1 MLTTETTANTGVNDA
16 STEMTETD
24 GDPPLYRTGIAPVH
38 KGFSAPESYDFSDES
53 ARSRLSGR
61 RPAMRGNDQQAY
73 DRGTSLF
80 SPDGRIYQ
88 VEYARE
94 AVSRGA
100 PSVGIRTANGVVLAA
115 QSRAGSSLMESESIE
130 KLHKLDDH
138 VGAASAGHV
147 ADARQLID
155 FARRQA
161 QVNRLRFGEPIDV
174 EALTKFLTDHI
185 QENTQRG
192 GTRPYG
198 AALLIGGYQNGTPR
212 LFAADPSGT
221 PNEWKATV
229 IGGSSAEIQDHLEAE
244 WDEEI
249 SHEDGLALAAESLR
263 VANDELGPAE
273 VSIASVTADEGYRSL
288 TVADIEDIF
297 AAADIEH
304 GTDDE
309 TDAADDDDTSED
321 DS

>member
-1 MLTTETTANTGVNDA
+1 
-16 STEMTETD
+16 
-24 GDPPLYRTGIAPVH
+24 
-38 KGFSAPESYDFSDES
+38 
-53 ARSRLSGR
+53 
-61 RPAMRGNDQQAY
+61 MRGNDQQAY

-100 PSVGIRTANGVVLAA
+100 PSVGIRTADGVIIAA

-130 KLHKLDDH
+130 KLHKIDDH

-147 ADARQLID
+147 ADARQLVD
-155 FARRQA
+155 FARRQG
-161 QVNRLRFGEPIDV
+161 QVSQLRYGEPIDV
-174 EALTKFLTDHI
+174 EALTKELTDHI

-198 AALLIGGYQNGTPR
+198 AALLVAGIENGEPR

-229 IGGSSAEIQDHLEAE
+229 IGGSGGDVQEFLEDE
-244 WDEEI
+244 WDDEI
-249 SHEDGLALAAESLR
+249 SHDDGLALAVRALR
-263 VANDELGPAE
+263 VATDELGPSE
-273 VSIASVTADEGYRSL
+273 VSIATLTDDEGYTSL
-288 TVADIEDIF
+288 SVDEIEDAFDDADIDL
-297 AAADIEH
+297 D
-304 GTDDE
+304 
-309 TDAADDDDTSED
+309 ADDADE
-321 DS
+321 

>member
-1 MLTTETTANTGVNDA
+1 
-16 STEMTETD
+16 
-24 GDPPLYRTGIAPVH
+24 
-38 KGFSAPESYDFSDES
+38 
-53 ARSRLSGR
+53 
-61 RPAMRGNDQQAY
+61 MRGNDQQAY

-100 PSVGIRTANGVVLAA
+100 PSVGIRTADGVVLAA

-174 EALTKFLTDHI
+174 EALTKFLTDHV

-198 AALLIGGYQNGTPR
+198 AALLIGGYQNGSPR

-229 IGGSSAEIQDHLEAE
+229 IGGSSADIQEHLEEE
-244 WDEEI
+244 WDAEI
-249 SHEDGLALAAESLR
+249 TQAEGLALAARSLR
-263 VANDELGPAE
+263 VANDELGPGE
-273 VSIASVTADEGYRSL
+273 VSLASITAEEGYRSL
-288 TVADIEDIF
+288 SVEEIEDDFADADIDLSQDEDGD
-297 AAADIEH
+297 AE
-304 GTDDE
+304 DE
-309 TDAADDDDTSED
+309 S
-321 DS
+321 

>member
-1 MLTTETTANTGVNDA
+1 MMGN
-16 STEMTETD
+16 
-24 GDPPLYRTGIAPVH
+24 
-38 KGFSAPESYDFSDES
+38 
-53 ARSRLSGR
+53 
-61 RPAMRGNDQQAY
+61 NDQQAY

-100 PSVGIRTANGVVLAA
+100 PSVGIRTAEGVVFVAM
-115 QSRAGSSLMESESIE
+115 SRASSTLMEAESIE

-138 VGAASAGHV
+138 LGTASAGHV

-155 FARRQA
+155 LARRQS
-161 QVNRLRFGEPIDV
+161 QGNRLRYGEAVGV
-174 EALTKFLTDHI
+174 ETLTKTITDHI

-198 AALLIGGYQNGTPR
+198 AALLIGGIEDGEPR

-229 IGGSSAEIQDHLEAE
+229 IGGGRQDIQSHLEEE
-244 WDEEI
+244 WTDDLSVTAGVEL
-249 SHEDGLALAAESLR
+249 GLAALAAHEDEFEPADVAVATITETDGYQR
-263 VANDELGPAE
+263 VP
-273 VSIASVTADEGYRSL
+273 ADEVEAAFESAGLAVDEDEESDG
-288 TVADIEDIF
+288 ADG
-297 AAADIEH
+297 ADDADDVDDA
-304 GTDDE
+304 DDE
-309 TDAADDDDTSED
+309 E
-321 DS
+321 

>member
-1 MLTTETTANTGVNDA
+1 MMG
-16 STEMTETD
+16 
-24 GDPPLYRTGIAPVH
+24 
-38 KGFSAPESYDFSDES
+38 
-53 ARSRLSGR
+53 
-61 RPAMRGNDQQAY
+61 GNDQQAY

-100 PSVGIRTANGVVLAA
+100 PSVGVRTTDGVVFVAM
-115 QSRAGSSLMESESIE
+115 SRASSTLMEAESIE

-138 VGAASAGHV
+138 LGTASAGHV

-155 FARRQA
+155 LARRQS
-161 QVNRLRFGEPIDV
+161 QGNRLRYGEPVGV
-174 EALTKFLTDHI
+174 ETLFVTDHI

-198 AALLIGGYQNGTPR
+198 AALLIGGIDNGEPR

-229 IGGSSAEIQDHLEAE
+229 IGGGRQTIQEHLEDE
-244 WDEEI
+244 W
-249 SHEDGLALAAESLR
+249 SEDLSLREGVELGIAALAAHEDDLDPSDLA
-263 VANDELGPAE
+263 VATITAE
-273 VSIASVTADEGYRSL
+273 DGYR
-288 TVADIEDIF
+288 TVPGGEVTEAFEAAGLAD
-297 AAADIEH
+297 
-304 GTDDE
+304 
-309 TDAADDDDTSED
+309 DAADDDVAGDEE
-321 DS
+321 

>member
-1 MLTTETTANTGVNDA
+1 MMG
-16 STEMTETD
+16 
-24 GDPPLYRTGIAPVH
+24 
-38 KGFSAPESYDFSDES
+38 
-53 ARSRLSGR
+53 
-61 RPAMRGNDQQAY
+61 GNDQQAY

-100 PSVGIRTANGVVLAA
+100 PSLGVRTADGVVFVAM
-115 QSRAGSSLMESESIE
+115 SRATSSLMEAESIE

-138 VGAASAGHV
+138 LGTASAGHV

-155 FARRQA
+155 LARRQA
-161 QVNRLRFGEPIDV
+161 QGNRLRYGEPVGV
-174 EALTKFLTDHI
+174 ETLTKFVTDHI

-198 AALLIGGYQNGTPR
+198 AALLIGGIDDGEPR

-229 IGGSSAEIQDHLEAE
+229 IGGGRSTIQGVFEDD
-244 WDEEI
+244 WDSDLSLTEGIELGI
-249 SHEDGLALAAESLR
+249 SALAEHDDEFDPADLA
-263 VANDELGPAE
+263 VATITE
-273 VSIASVTADEGYRSL
+273 ADGYRPVPEDE
-288 TVADIEDIF
+288 VADAYAAAGLGTEESSEGDD
-297 AAADIEH
+297 AAADDESD
-304 GTDDE
+304 TDSTADDE
-309 TDAADDDDTSED
+309 SDDTAE
-321 DS
+321 

>member
-1 MLTTETTANTGVNDA
+1 
-16 STEMTETD
+16 
-24 GDPPLYRTGIAPVH
+24 
-38 KGFSAPESYDFSDES
+38 
-53 ARSRLSGR
+53 
-61 RPAMRGNDQQAY
+61 MRGNDQQAY

-100 PSVGIRTANGVVLAA
+100 PSVGIRTADGVVIAA

-130 KLHKLDDH
+130 KLHKIDDH

-147 ADARQLID
+147 ADARQLVD
-155 FARRQA
+155 FARRQG
-161 QVNRLRFGEPIDV
+161 QVSQLRYGEPIDV
-174 EALTKFLTDHI
+174 EALTKELTDHI

-198 AALLIGGYQNGTPR
+198 AALLVAGIENGEPR

-229 IGGSSAEIQDHLEAE
+229 IGGSGGDIQEFLEDE

-249 SHEDGLALAAESLR
+249 SHDDGLALAVRALR
-263 VANDELGPAE
+263 VATDELGPSE
-273 VSIASVTADEGYRSL
+273 VSIATLTDDEGYTSL
-288 TVADIEDIF
+288 SVDEIEDAFDDADIDL
-297 AAADIEH
+297 
-304 GTDDE
+304 DDE
-309 TDAADDDDTSED
+309 DDGDA
-321 DS
+321 

>member
-1 MLTTETTANTGVNDA
+1 
-16 STEMTETD
+16 
-24 GDPPLYRTGIAPVH
+24 
-38 KGFSAPESYDFSDES
+38 
-53 ARSRLSGR
+53 
-61 RPAMRGNDQQAY
+61 MRGNDQQAY

-100 PSVGIRTANGVVLAA
+100 PSVGIRTADGVVLAA
-115 QSRAGSSLMESESIE
+115 QSRAGSPLMESESIE

-147 ADARQLID
+147 ADARQLVD
-155 FARRQA
+155 FARRQG

-174 EALTKFLTDHI
+174 EALTKDLTDHI

-198 AALLIGGYQNGTPR
+198 AALLVGGIQNGTPR

-229 IGGSSAEIQDHLEAE
+229 IGGSGRDIQEFLEAE
-244 WDEEI
+244 WTEEV
-249 SHEDGLALAAESLR
+249 DLQTGLGLAARALR
-263 VANDELGPAE
+263 VANDELGPSE
-273 VSIASVTADEGYRSL
+273 VSISTVTVEDGYQTL
-288 TVADIEDIF
+288 TVEEIEDVFAEADIDLS
-297 AAADIEH
+297 
-304 GTDDE
+304 DDE
-309 TDAADDDDTSED
+309 DDE
-321 DS
+321 

>member
-1 MLTTETTANTGVNDA
+1 MMG
-16 STEMTETD
+16 
-24 GDPPLYRTGIAPVH
+24 
-38 KGFSAPESYDFSDES
+38 
-53 ARSRLSGR
+53 
-61 RPAMRGNDQQAY
+61 GNDQQAY

-100 PSVGIRTANGVVLAA
+100 PSLGVRTADGIVFVAM
-115 QSRAGSSLMESESIE
+115 SRATSTLMEAESIE

-138 VGAASAGHV
+138 LGTASAGHV

-155 FARRQA
+155 LARRQS
-161 QVNRLRFGEPIDV
+161 QGNRLRYGEPVGV
-174 EALTKFLTDHI
+174 ETLTKFVTDHI

-198 AALLIGGYQNGTPR
+198 AALLIGGIENGEPR

-229 IGGSSAEIQDHLEAE
+229 IGGGRQEIQDVLEEEWEEGLSLAE
-244 WDEEI
+244 GIEL
-249 SHEDGLALAAESLR
+249 GVRALAAHEEEFVPGDLAVATVTEADGYRTVPES
-263 VANDELGPAE
+263 E
-273 VSIASVTADEGYRSL
+273 VSEAFEAAGIAGDE
-288 TVADIEDIF
+288 EDV
-297 AAADIEH
+297 
-304 GTDDE
+304 DE
-309 TDAADDDDTSED
+309 TPDDAEDADADTDADGDEE
-321 DS
+321 

>member
-1 MLTTETTANTGVNDA
+1 MMGN
-16 STEMTETD
+16 
-24 GDPPLYRTGIAPVH
+24 
-38 KGFSAPESYDFSDES
+38 
-53 ARSRLSGR
+53 
-61 RPAMRGNDQQAY
+61 NDQQAY

-100 PSVGIRTANGVVLAA
+100 PSVGVRTTDGVVFVAM
-115 QSRAGSSLMESESIE
+115 SRPSSSLMEAESIE

-138 VGAASAGHV
+138 LGTASAGHV

-155 FARRQA
+155 LARRQS
-161 QVNRLRFGEPIDV
+161 QGNRLRYGEPVGV
-174 EALTKFLTDHI
+174 ETLTKFVTDHI

-198 AALLIGGYQNGTPR
+198 AALLIGGIDDGEPR

-229 IGGSSAEIQDHLEAE
+229 IGGGRQEIQGHLEDE
-244 WDEEI
+244 WTDDL
-249 SHEDGLALAAESLR
+249 SLSDGIELAVAALAAHDDEFEPSDLA
-263 VANDELGPAE
+263 VATVTEADGFRTVPAE
-273 VSIASVTADEGYRSL
+273 EVETAFEAAGLSSDEEADDADGSDDDADEAG
-288 TVADIEDIF
+288 DD
-297 AAADIEH
+297 
-304 GTDDE
+304 TDDE
-309 TDAADDDDTSED
+309 SASDE
-321 DS
+321 